1 MAATVLPLPQA
12 LADLGES
19 GASPGRV
26 AVAAG
31 RRRTAAA
38 RYVAALRRH
47 IATIAPTIVHSH
59 GLKTH
64 VVSALA
70 ARDAP
75 LVWHLHD
82 YVGAR
87 RVTAALLRRLSR
99 RAAMAIANSA
109 SVAADF
115 RPPVAIGCR

>member
-1 MAATVLPLPQA
+1 MAAITP
-12 LADLGES
+12 S
-19 GASPGRV
+19 
-26 AVAAG
+26 
-31 RRRTAAA
+31 
-38 RYVAALRRH
+38 
-47 IATIAPTIVHSH
+47 IVHSH

-70 ARDAP
+70 AGDAP

-87 RVTAALLRRLSR
+87 RVTAALLRRLSG

-115 RPPVAIGCR
+115 TAACGDRCR